1 MDREMPHYSQQLTFS
16 EKLIEAD
23 MARFRNSSDV
33 RYYKSAKTISEQDKA
48 PYVFGS
54 MKKELSK
61 DPQLALKMNLVDG
74 SYWNCLQIIA
84 SNRFAVGEILDVVYH
99 IYKHTDGEDFDL
111 LTGLASE
118 KLFKYVFIGDET
130 GELDLEEV
138 KSRNRFIQVA
148 LSYFNLANK
157 KTDAE
162 VEEWESDMEEI
173 FDKDRELAGSY
184 HKYWASIE
192 DYHKERG

>member
-1 MDREMPHYSQQLTFS
+1 MDRANSYKSQQLTFS

-23 MARFRNSSDV
+23 MVRFKESGDV
-33 RYYKSAKTISEQDKA
+33 KYYKSAKTISEQDKA

-54 MKKELSK
+54 MKKELFSE
-61 DPQLALKMNLVDG
+61 PHLALKMNLADG

-84 SNRFAVGEILDVVYH
+84 GNRFPFGEILDAIYH

-118 KLFKYVFIGDET
+118 KLFRYVFIGNET
-130 GELDLEEV
+130 DELDLEEV
-138 KSRNRFIQVA
+138 KDRNRFIQVA

-157 KTDAE
+157 RTDAE
-162 VEEWESDMEEI
+162 VEEWETDMEGV
-173 FDKDRELAGSY
+173 FDKDEELARSY
-184 HKYWASIE
+184 HKYWSSIE
-192 DYHKERG
+192 GYHKERG